1 MFSYVTLTL
10 IVCSYMQTE
19 VAGYE
24 KLPNGDGCCPFT
36 GCSACTSNMVER
48 SIPRDSSHIS
58 AKKIC
63 TEAATFR
70 RMCTKAEMCRNGLVA
85 GGTKTGQDIWVPVS
99 DDTNTWVQAGDNPH
113 LPCSGGEKTQDYFTK
128 RISYPWKQVVFCC
141 SEILLP
147 NISLRNVIDN
157 YQSTAC
163 SVTKLPS
170 DCTSWKF
177 VANALTSGK
186 SSSVEKSPYGV
197 YRLANSDNLATS
209 TNNMYVHD
217 KFWSVSSTIAP
228 ETIAPIENYN
238 SITHWFTNGLTEETY
253 PKCSMTE
260 NGWTDMWSVSAAKIC
275 KEGGQCDHENVVS
288 GHCNGKGG
296 WVMWHQ
302 AKPYPGNLCMTGTDI
317 SPCKFTGELKYIHA
331 CMAAT
336 CSSKKDAIVALHGS
350 IENWDVSEVTTM
362 ANAFRGMVNFNSDI
376 R

>member
-1 MFSYVTLTL
+1 MSLSSFIFLLFQANFFGCVESLFWYVPLTL
-10 IVCSYMQTE
+10 VVCSYMQLE
-19 VAGYE
+19 AAGYE
-24 KLPNGDGCCPFT
+24 KLPDGNGCCPHT
-36 GCSACTSNMVER
+36 GCSACTGN
-48 SIPRDSSHIS
+48 
-58 AKKIC
+58 
-63 TEAATFR
+63 
-70 RMCTKAEMCRNGLVA
+70 
-85 GGTKTGQDIWVPVS
+85 
-99 DDTNTWVQAGDNPH
+99 
-113 LPCSGGEKTQDYFTK
+113 
-128 RISYPWKQVVFCC
+128 
-141 SEILLP
+141 
-147 NISLRNVIDN
+147 SLRSVIDD
-157 YQSTAC
+157 YSSDAC
-163 SVTKLPS
+163 SIVKLPS

-177 VANALTSGK
+177 VANALTSGT

-217 KFWSVSSTIAP
+217 KFWLVSTA
-228 ETIAPIENYN
+228 ENYN
-238 SITHWFTNGLTEETY
+238 SITHWFTSGATLASGIGCCDKDKVLCDPYTDDAGVYCGHSAYLTDGHEDKCCICGGGSQGVEESDCDASWFATIGFTEETY
-253 PKCSMTE
+253 PKCSLTE

-288 GHCNGKGG
+288 GHCSGKGG
-296 WVMWHQ
+296 WAMWHQ

>member
-24 KLPNGDGCCPFT
+24 KLPNGDGW
-36 GCSACTSNMVER
+36 GLVER
-48 SIPRDSSHIS
+48 SIPSDSSYIS

-70 RMCTKAEMCRNGLVA
+70 RLCTKAEMCINGLVA